1 MSRDL
6 DLIRKIM
13 IEIDQK
19 ENGRDIIKLEL
30 EGYSEDLIQS
40 HLVLMKEAELIK
52 AYDFSASNRIEL
64 APTRLTWTGHDFLDL
79 AKNDNNWNKAK
90 KVAEAAGATTIEIM
104 RKILVE
110 IGTNIA
116 LGMLKQP

>member
-1 MSRDL
+1 MARDL
-6 DLIRKIM
+6 DLVRKIM
-13 IEIDQK
+13 IEIDRK
-19 ENGRDIIKLEL
+19 ENGHDIVKLEL

-40 HLVLMKEAELIK
+40 QLLLMREAELIK
-52 AYDFSASNRIEL
+52 AYDFSADDRIEL
-64 APTRLTWTGHDFLDL
+64 APIRLTWVGHDFLDL

-90 KVAEAAGATTIEIM
+90 KVAEAAGATTLDIM